1 MAIMEISVVPLGL
14 GKPGMGDYVAELARY
29 LRQENLPHQLTDMG
43 TLVQGD
49 PARLLQVAWALHE
62 LPFAQGVRR
71 VLTHITI
78 DDRRDKE
85 VNLGDKTKSVKE
97 RLA

>member
-1 MAIMEISVVPLGL
+1 MAIMEIRIIPLGL
-14 GKPGMGDYVAELARY
+14 GHPSVGDHIAEVERY
-29 LRQENLPHQLTDMG
+29 LRQQKLPYQLTDMG

-49 PARLLQVAWALHE
+49 ATPLLELAQALHN
-62 LPFAQGVRR
+62 LPFARGVKR
-71 VLTHITI
+71 VVTHITI

-85 VNLGDKTKSVKE
+85 VRLGDKTSAVQA

>member
-1 MAIMEISVVPLGL
+1 
-14 GKPGMGDYVAELARY
+14 
-29 LRQENLPHQLTDMG
+29 
-43 TLVQGD
+43 
-49 PARLLQVAWALHE
+49 VAWALHE